1 MSTHPVVAA
10 ATALQPLITEYRLE
24 AEETSRLN
32 PAVVEAAGKAGLF
45 RLYAPAEVGGLEV
58 NPVDAFKAI
67 EAVSAADPALSWYI
81 VNSVPACLA
90 AAGLPEQERN
100 ALFAE
105 PDKNFGFS
113 AVVSGRAVPEGDGY
127 RLSGSWPVVTGCV
140 DSRWCALLGMVVD
153 GDAPRQVNGKPDA
166 RIFLVP
172 TEKLEIFPT
181 WKNSAVMRGTGSNEA
196 HATDVFIPENFAYKP
211 GTAPVFKRPH
221 YTYPPQVHSMPL
233 FAAVVIGVLS
243 SALDSATEEIAN
255 KISGISGQSQREQPA
270 SQELISESNA
280 MLRAIRYGCLEAMER
295 SWELASKG
303 EEIPLKLRA
312 EVYSSC
318 FLAADLGRE
327 MISKLYAKGTRAAF
341 MQGHPLERALRNI
354 HAIVGAIDARRAGFQ
369 YSAGR
374 VLLGGE
380 PMDPGF

>member
-1 MSTHPVVAA
+1 MSTHPIVDTAI
-10 ATALQPLITEYRLE
+10 ALQPLITEHHLE
-24 AEETSRLN
+24 AEENACLN
-32 PAVVEAAGKAGLF
+32 SAVVEAAGKAGLF
-45 RLYAPAEVGGLEV
+45 RLYAPKEVGGLEV

-90 AAGLPEQERN
+90 TSGLPEKERN

-113 AVVSGRAVPEGDGY
+113 AVMSGRAIPEGEGY
-127 RLSGSWPVVTGCV
+127 RLSGSWPVVTGSV
-140 DSRWCALLGMVVD
+140 DSRWCALLGMVMD
-153 GDAPRQVNGKPDA
+153 GDAPRKINNKPDV

-172 TEKLEIFPT
+172 TDKLEILPT

-196 HATDVFIPENFAYKP
+196 HATDIFIPENFAYKP
-211 GTAPVFKRPH
+211 GTEPVFKRPL
-221 YTYPPQVHSMPL
+221 YTCPPQVHSMPL
-233 FAAVVIGVLS
+233 FAAVVVGVLNA
-243 SALDSATEEIAN
+243 ALASATNEIAN
-255 KISGISGQSQREQPA
+255 KISGITGLSQREQPA

-280 MLRAIRYGCLEAMER
+280 LVRAVRSGCLDAMAR
-295 SWELASKG
+295 SWEFAIKG
-303 EEIPLKLRA
+303 EEIPLTLRA

-327 MISKLYAKGTRAAF
+327 MVSKLYSKGTRAAF
-341 MQGHPLERALRNI
+341 LQGHPLERALRNI

-374 VLLGGE
+374 VLLGGD
-380 PMDPGF
+380 PLDPGF